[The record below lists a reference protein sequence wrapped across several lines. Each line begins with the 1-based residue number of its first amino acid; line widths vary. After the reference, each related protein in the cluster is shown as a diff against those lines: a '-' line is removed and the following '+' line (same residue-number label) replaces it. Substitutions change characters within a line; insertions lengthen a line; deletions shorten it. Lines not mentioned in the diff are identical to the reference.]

1 MSRAEIA
8 LKYFEQQKNE
18 TDARVRE
25 GIEKY
30 RKGDAVIE
38 FVSEGKLPDSIVVEA
53 EQTGHEF
60 RFGANLFMLDE
71 FECEEK
77 NILYRQSF
85 PQVFN
90 LATLPFYWSS
100 LEPERGKFRYAKDCE
115 RIYRRPSID
124 LCLEYC
130 AEKGIE
136 PKAHC
141 LNYDYFKPGWLYGA
155 SVEEHKRALE
165 EHFADLS
172 ARYADIIPS
181 WEVTNET
188 FNLTFAKKFLDENN
202 YSLFYREKDFNEW
215 SFKTAEKYFP
225 KNRLI
230 INDHLDFGCMR
241 SLHGEFFGERS
252 PYFLEIERIMNN
264 GVSHL
269 DSVGFQYHCFF
280 APEMEKELNATRYN
294 PGHIFDV
301 LDTYEKLGKRL
312 QITEMTV
319 SAFSESEEDEW
330 VQAELLKNYYSIFFS
345 HRAMEAVIYWN
356 LVDGYA
362 AGAQGQM
369 ENGENKY
376 RGGLLHFDM
385 SEKPAYRM
393 LKELI
398 NKEWHTH
405 ITAKAVDG
413 RVTFRGF
420 YGDYSLKIIADGR
433 EIPASFRLSHNEQGK
448 LTVRL

>member
-8 LKYFEQQKNE
+8 LKYFEEQKKE
-18 TDARVRE
+18 TEARVRD
-25 GIEKY
+25 GIEKN
-30 RKGDAVIE
+30 RKGNAVIE
-38 FVSEGKLPDSIVVEA
+38 FVSDGRLPQNIAVEA
-53 EQTGHEF
+53 EQIGHEF

-71 FECEEK
+71 FESGEK
-77 NILYRQSF
+77 NELYRNVF
-85 PQVFN
+85 PEVFN

-100 LEPERGKFRYAKDCE
+100 LEPEKGKFRYAKDCE

-141 LNYDYFKPGWLYGA
+141 LNYDHFKPTWLYGA
-155 SVEEHKRALE
+155 SVEEHKKALE
-165 EHFADLS
+165 EHFADLA
-172 ARYADIIPS
+172 ARYARVIPS

-188 FNLTFAKKFLDENN
+188 FNLTFAKKFLDEHH
-202 YSLFYREKDFNEW
+202 YSLFYRQKDFNEW

-225 KNRLI
+225 HNRLI

-252 PYFLEIERIMNN
+252 PYFLEIERIMQR
-264 GVSHL
+264 GVKHL
-269 DSVGFQYHCFF
+269 DSIGFQYHCFF
-280 APEMEKELNATRYN
+280 APEMEKDLNVTRYN
-294 PGHIFDV
+294 PEHIFDV
-301 LDTYEKLGKRL
+301 LDTYEKLGKKL
-312 QITEMTV
+312 QITEMTL

-345 HRAMEAVIYWN
+345 HGAMEAVIYWN

-362 AGAQGQM
+362 SGAMGQP
-369 ENGENKY
+369 EDGENKY

-393 LKELI
+393 LKELV
-398 NKEWHTH
+398 NKEWRTRV
-405 ITAKAVDG
+405 TVKASDGKAV
-413 RVTFRGF
+413 FRGF
-420 YGDYSLKIIADGR
+420 YGDYKLKIIADGK
-433 EIPASFRLSHNEQGK
+433 EIPVDYRLSSKEQSK
-448 LTVRL
+448 LTVKL